1 MAKVSKKLTE
11 ARAKVDAEKFYPLAE
26 AIKLAKETSYT
37 KFDGSIDLALK
48 LNLDV
53 RQADQQ
59 LRGSVSLPNGTGK
72 VVKVLV
78 ATDDAVQAEE
88 A

>member
-37 KFDGSIDLALK
+37 KFWWIYWSCFK
-48 LNLDV
+48 N
-53 RQADQQ
+53 
-59 LRGSVSLPNGTGK
+59 
-72 VVKVLV
+72 
-78 ATDDAVQAEE
+78 
-88 A
+88 